1 MAMSAILRLVT
12 CLFAALALSP
22 FVGAQDVPLLLT
34 GGFEGATA
42 DDDSFNTGGFVT
54 VLGQKVTVP
63 KNLQVAF
70 PATFVP
76 WKGFVESASKFLG
89 YEISLVGNYVNGVPI
104 AGQISINQFSLGG
117 GAGFIEKINP
127 DGTLGMRS
135 GIDIRIN
142 DPTGV
147 FGVVYDADPFF
158 TSDPENPSVTSFSGF
173 PMCVPRNASDP
184 LCPASQRPVLSGG
197 ARQGT
202 FLAVDPL
209 VMAPLLPGDWIE
221 YSGFKRGNT
230 YYAYEIVATNVQ
242 ITTDPSRGDPTY
254 IRVEDSLIG
263 VFNGGADVESAETKM
278 IGYTSAPTARVSMSA
293 VDIDVCTGKT
303 TLREIGSA
311 ATRAGQVRNKFE
323 FRAKATVPTKYTQ
336 QYLFMSDNGVKTTKN
351 GIKAGQYMTPVTE
364 WIQPELTTPGLPPPQ
379 HHFNDMDYA
388 TKGLGFDGT
397 NIWGPLTPFPQ
408 TGVAVFDTS
417 SCPPP
422 STDPAP
428 PPATTTTSS
437 APPPPTSTVVVDTV
451 TFQSLTWTNGQG
463 GTLAATCRSVA
474 GSNGQRASSMVLQFS
489 NRDGAFSQTMT
500 STGNGD
506 FTYSA
511 RSTRQPSGNV
521 KCLSNL
527 GGSAV
532 RLAP

>member
-1 MAMSAILRLVT
+1 MSTLLRLLTFLV
-12 CLFAALALSP
+12 AALAVSP
-22 FVGAQDVPLLLT
+22 FVGAQDVPLLLI
-34 GGFEGATA
+34 GAFEGATA
-42 DDDSFNTGGFVT
+42 NDDSFNTGGFVD
-54 VLGQKVTVP
+54 VLGQSVTVP
-63 KNLQVAF
+63 QNLQVAF

-76 WKGFVESASKFLG
+76 WKDFVGSASKFLG
-89 YEISLVGNYVNGVPI
+89 YEISVVGNYVNGVPI
-104 AGQISINQFSLGG
+104 AGQISINQFSLG
-117 GAGFIEKINP
+117 AGVGYIEKINA
-127 DGTLGMRS
+127 DGTLGMKN

-142 DPTGV
+142 DPTGM

-158 TSDPENPSVTSFSGF
+158 TADPENPSITSFSGF

-184 LCPASQRPVLSGG
+184 LCPDSQRPVLSGG
-197 ARQGT
+197 TKQGT

-209 VMAPLLPGDWIE
+209 VMAPLVPGDWIE

-254 IRVEDSLIG
+254 IRVEDALIG
-263 VFNGGADVESAETKM
+263 VFNDGADVESAETKM
-278 IGYTSAPTARVSMSA
+278 IGYTSAQAASVTMSA

-303 TLREIGSA
+303 TLREIGAA

-323 FRAKATVPTKYTQ
+323 FRAKSTAPTKYTQ

-379 HHFNDMDYA
+379 HYFQDMDYA
-388 TKGLGFDGT
+388 TNGLGFDGT

-408 TGVAVFDTS
+408 SGVAVFNTS

-422 STDPAP
+422 STDPSP
-428 PPATTTTSS
+428 EPTATTATATPS
-437 APPPPTSTVVVDTV
+437 PTSTVVADTV
-451 TFQSLTWTNGQG
+451 TFQSLTWTNSQG
-463 GTLAATCRSVA
+463 GTLAASCRSVA
-474 GSNGQRASSMVLQFS
+474 GSNGQVASSMVLQYS

-500 STGNGD
+500 SAGNGD
-506 FTYSA
+506 FTFSA
-511 RSTRQPSGNV
+511 RSTKQPSGNV

-532 RLAP
+532 SVAP